1 MRTPPCGSTSR
12 LRVVVVSALAVDVPG
27 GLYVHDVLAEQ
38 GVGEGR
44 LARAGDAEEH
54 ARTPGDDGAE
64 DVEPLARGGADGQ
77 HLDAGGDRL
86 DVLDEVGQRG
96 RVGHQVRLGEQ
107 HDRFGGVARVP
118 AVTEQG
124 GAAGAG
130 QGEREEALQ
139 TAEVQL
145 DGERDAD
152 GDVVDVGGEH
162 LPLGPLGGGGAD
174 EGGTAGQ
181 QRTDEARI
189 AVRVERHPVAGAD
202 DPHRVAG
209 HHERGV
215 GADGAVGGDHVALTA
230 VDPHDAARHE
240 PLLGVRG
247 ESSRPVLV
255 PAVRSQRV
263 RGGRSGRERERQGK
277 PFTGWPR
284 HARSG
289 AGRWRSRSAGG
300 HGDEDD
306 ALPVVGS
313 AHRNDSHQCPH
324 LLLLSVCMPRASWRR
339 PEQWPD

>member
-1 MRTPPCGSTSR
+1 M
-12 LRVVVVSALAVDVPG
+12 
-27 GLYVHDVLAEQ
+27 
-38 GVGEGR
+38 
-44 LARAGDAEEH
+44 
-54 ARTPGDDGAE
+54 
-64 DVEPLARGGADGQ
+64 
-77 HLDAGGDRL
+77 
-86 DVLDEVGQRG
+86 
-96 RVGHQVRLGEQ
+96 
-107 HDRFGGVARVP
+107 ARVL

-139 TAEVQL
+139 AAEVQL

-174 EGGTAGQ
+174 EGGAAAQ

-209 HHERGV
+209 HHERRV
-215 GADGAVGGDHVALTA
+215 GADVAVGGDHVALTA
-230 VDPHDAARHE
+230 VDPHDASRHE

-263 RGGRSGRERERQGK
+263 RGGRSGRERERQGNPSQGGPGTRARAREGREVGQPVATGMRTMLFRLWAVPIATTVINVLTSWFF
-277 PFTGWPR
+277 PFPCRGR
-284 HARSG
+284 HGEARNSG
-289 AGRWRSRSAGG
+289 QISRAPGSG
-300 HGDEDD
+300 
-306 ALPVVGS
+306 VNSFS
-313 AHRNDSHQCPH
+313 AHLR
-324 LLLLSVCMPRASWRR
+324 WRR
-339 PEQWPD
+339 PDRGFAGVGHRSPSIG